1 MKECA
6 TSYIIVPDDDTKK
19 IVPVDS
25 YFKKAVEKGR
35 ELFGD
40 DFIIRVFKK
49 GRLNL
54 WNETGDVYNS
64 QGNQIMKKGIKL

>member
-6 TSYIIVPDDDTKK
+6 TSYTIIPNDNTKN
-19 IVPVDS
+19 IITVDS

-35 ELFGD
+35 KLFGD
-40 DFIIRVFKK
+40 EFIIRVFKK

-54 WNETGDVYNS
+54 WDETGDVYDS
-64 QGNQIMKKGIKL
+64 HGNQIMKRGRRV